1 MSTCRIEPMAQYLPR
16 ATALTTPESQEI
28 SGMTRSIFSDM
39 IFFRQLYLSSGF
51 PQVGGGYPIKFARVS
66 AEQMQKTAWEAL

>member
-1 MSTCRIEPMAQYLPR
+1 
-16 ATALTTPESQEI
+16 
-28 SGMTRSIFSDM
+28 MTRSIFSDM

-66 AEQMQKTAWEAL
+66 AERMQKTAWEAL

>member
-1 MSTCRIEPMAQYLPR
+1 MPQYLPR

-28 SGMTRSIFSDM
+28 SRMTRSIFSDM

-66 AEQMQKTAWEAL
+66 AERMQKTAWEAL